1 MEGFDQPPP
10 AGAQAPMQAKSSLNA
25 DPHTSDS
32 PCHRHSLTA
41 VNNSGLTAKTH
52 NDVSARAR
60 HNQRGSRPA
69 VTTGKDG
76 SEGSGGEGG
85 GKGSGG
91 EGGGEGS
98 GDGNGRLGGG
108 CAGGRG
114 GKRDGWERDAG
125 PEVLVVAVM
134 VVLAV
139 LAAVQVA
146 ADADID
152 G

>member
-25 DPHTSDS
+25 DPHTSTRRATDT
-32 PCHRHSLTA
+32 HSLPST
-41 VNNSGLTAKTH
+41 TP
-52 NDVSARAR
+52 VSRLKHTMTCPR
-60 HNQRGSRPA
+60 EPDTIREGQGPA
-69 VTTGKDG
+69 ATTGKDG

>member
-52 NDVSARAR
+52 NDVSALAR

-98 GDGNGRLGGG
+98 GDGNGRL
-108 CAGGRG
+108 R
-114 GKRDGWERDAG
+114 
-125 PEVLVVAVM
+125 V
-134 VVLAV
+134 
-139 LAAVQVA
+139 
-146 ADADID
+146 ADALADV
-152 G
+152 GANAMAGNVMLARRCWWWR